1 MPRDPKDLG
10 IRFRGDMVAAILA
23 GQKRVTRR
31 AMKLSPDWDR
41 PNVALVEVSP
51 TVWSAAPVAGLSTID
66 WPCWMMRGD
75 APPRVACRY
84 TPGRRLWVRE
94 TWRPWVR
101 AWSTH
106 VQYRADGRRG
116 PSLGAA
122 ESDACMAIAETNGG
136 HWDDGR
142 CQNPDTVKWRPS
154 LLMPRWASRLT
165 LRVTGVRAERL
176 TEITDEDVALEG
188 FEHAGLGTTAACFV
202 REYRKMHKLDAD
214 ADPWV
219 WRIAFE
225 VVDA

>member
-1 MPRDPKDLG
+1 MAREPKDLG
-10 IRFRGDMVAAILA
+10 ILFRGDMVRAILA
-23 GQKRVTRR
+23 GQKRVARR
-31 AMKLSPDWDR
+31 AIR
-41 PNVALVEVSP
+41 
-51 TVWSAAPVAGLSTID
+51 ID
-66 WPCWMMRGD
+66 PRDGAFYLLNGWPHRSLDGESN
-75 APPRVACRY
+75 RVPGMEEPYPCRY

-106 VQYRADGRRG
+106 VQYRADGKRG
-116 PSLGAA
+116 PSLGLA

-165 LRVTGVRAERL
+165 LRVTDVRAERL
-176 TEITDEDVALEG
+176 TEITPEDVVLEG
-188 FEHAGLGTTAACFV
+188 LPHAGLGDTPADYCRV
-202 REYRKMHKLDAD
+202 YREMHELDAD

-225 VVDA
+225 VADAG